1 MTTGELTAEEEAT
14 GGSNTRIDDLP
25 ESVVAQVISLTSPR
39 DACRCAAVSPFFR
52 DAADSDLVWDRF
64 LPRDYRDILS
74 RSSRTTSS
82 SSSSEKKKKELY
94 LRLCDVGAVVVDD
107 EGGEGGETAVWVA
120 RESGG
125 KCVALS
131 ARRLSLPWDDGELSW
146 KWTPHPQSRFGEVA
160 QLVSCTG
167 LDIYG
172 RLPATSL
179 TSAIDYAAYLVYGVA
194 DGGHRRGLSFPDQE
208 TAVAVGG
215 RAESCR
221 RHAVCL
227 CPDDAVAREV
237 RGVDSDG
244 EVRWPTT
251 RDDGWSELEMGRLCI
266 DDAACVDLAEEVVVV
281 SFEVLGWHPKS
292 GLIVEGVVFRPV

>member
-179 TSAIDYAAYLVYGVA
+179 TPETDYAAYLVYGVA
-194 DGGHRRGLSFPDQE
+194 DDGHRGLSFPDQE
-208 TAVAVGG
+208 TTVAVGG
-215 RAESCR
+215 HAASC
-221 RHAVCL
+221 HAVCL
-227 CPDDAVAREV
+227 RPDDDEARKFS
-237 RGVDSDG
+237 GVVPTG
-244 EVRWPTT
+244 GVRWPAR
-251 RDDGWSELEMGRLCI
+251 RDDGWSEMEMGQLRV
-266 DDAACVDLAEEVVVV
+266 DDSMIATAEEEAVV
-281 SFEVLGWHPKS
+281 SFEVLGWYYKS
-292 GLIVEGVVFRPV
+292 GLVVEAIEFRPV